1 MTARPRVLVLTD
13 PAMERHAAPGHPERP
28 DRLQVVVDG
37 IRLGTDRSGA
47 ELLQRNPRAADAA
60 TIGAVHDPRYVA
72 ALDAFEESGGGWVDP
87 DTYVVAGTMTAA
99 RLAAGGA
106 RDAALAVARGD
117 ATLAFA
123 VGRPPGHHAGVRRA
137 GGFCVLNNVA
147 IAVTALLQSSAAQR
161 VAILDW
167 DVHHGD
173 GTQEIF
179 DHHPE
184 VLYAS
189 THQRPLY
196 PGTGAPGERGLGDA
210 EGTMHNV
217 TLAPGADDEAFV
229 AAWTD
234 QLLPEVDIF
243 APDALVISA
252 GYDGH
257 REDPLAHL
265 SLTEAG
271 YGRVARAVG
280 ELARRHGI
288 TGVALALE
296 GGYDLVALRDS
307 VAATVDGLL
316 SGLAGDGTEA
326 SA

>member
-1 MTARPRVLVLTD
+1 
-13 PAMERHAAPGHPERP
+13 MERHGAPGHPERA
-28 DRLQVVVDG
+28 DRLRAVIDG
-37 IRLGTDRSGA
+37 VHQGA
-47 ELLQRNPRAADAA
+47 ELAGAEVEERSPSAADAA
-60 TIGAVHDPRYVA
+60 TIEAVHDPQYVA
-72 ALDAFEESGGGWVDP
+72 ALDAFEGAGGGWVDA
-87 DTYVVAGTMTAA
+87 DTYVVPGTMAAA

-106 RDAALAVARGD
+106 RDAVLAVAREE

-123 VGRPPGHHAGVRRA
+123 AVRPPGHHAGSRRA
-137 GGFCVLNNVA
+137 GGFCLLNNVA
-147 IAVTALLQSSAAQR
+147 IAVEALLRSGAAHR

-196 PGTGAPGERGLGDA
+196 PGTGAPGDRGRGAGL
-210 EGTMHNV
+210 GTMHNL
-217 TLAPGADDEAFV
+217 TLAPGTDDAAFV
-229 AAWTD
+229 EAWTGR
-234 QLLPEVDIF
+234 LLPEVDDF
-243 APDALVISA
+243 APDAVVISA

-265 SLTEAG
+265 SLTDAG
-271 YGRVARAVG
+271 YGQVARAVG
-280 ELARRHGI
+280 ALARRHALG
-288 TGVALALE
+288 GVALVLE

-307 VAATVDGLL
+307 VAATVEGLL
-316 SGLAGDGTEA
+316 SGVAGQGSEA
-326 SA
+326 PA

>member
-1 MTARPRVLVLTD
+1 
-13 PAMERHAAPGHPERP
+13 MERHAAPGHPERP
-28 DRLQVVVDG
+28 GRLQAVIDG
-37 IRLGTDRSGA
+37 VRLGA
-47 ELLQRNPRAADAA
+47 ERADAIVEERSPGEA
-60 TIGAVHDPRYVA
+60 DASTIAAVHDPQYVA
-72 ALDAFEESGGGWVDP
+72 ALDAFEGTGGGWVDP
-87 DTYVVAGTMTAA
+87 DTYVVPGSMAAA

-106 RDAALAVARGD
+106 CDAAQAVAREE

-123 VGRPPGHHAGVRRA
+123 AGRPPGHHAGARRA
-137 GGFCVLNNVA
+137 GGFCLLNNVA
-147 IAVTALLQSSAAQR
+147 IAAEALLRSGAARR

-196 PGTGAPGERGLGDA
+196 PGTGDPGDRGRGEG

-217 TLAPGADDEAFV
+217 TLAPGSDDEAFA
-229 AAWTD
+229 AAWIGR
-234 QLLPEVDIF
+234 LLPEVDEF
-243 APDALVISA
+243 APDALLVSA

-265 SLTEAG
+265 SLSEAG
-271 YGRVARAVG
+271 YGRVARAAG
-280 ELARRHGI
+280 ALARRHGI
-288 TGVALALE
+288 SGVALVLE

-307 VAATVDGLL
+307 VAATVEGLL
-316 SGLAGDGTEA
+316 AGLAGEA
-326 SA
+326 PGPPS